1 MAQIAPCIMAETAEQ
16 YKVAIER
23 VQLFAKRVHVDISD
37 GEFAPTFL
45 LSPDQI
51 WWPQGWQVDIHA
63 MVMRPAEYVDK
74 LIALNPNM
82 IIFHAE
88 TGVNLLPIIDKIKQA
103 NIQAG
108 LALLK
113 QTVPSTVAETIKA
126 VDHVMIFSGDL
137 GKHGGTASM
146 MQIEKVRLIKSI
158 NPDVEIGWDGGV
170 NLENAFSIA
179 RGGVDV
185 LNAGGVFA
193 NAESPVGTYNALTA
207 EINKQGAII

>member
-1 MAQIAPCIMAETAEQ
+1 MAQVVPCIMAETADE
-16 YKVAIER
+16 YKAAIER
-23 VQLFAKRVHVDISD
+23 VQLFAKRIHVDVSD

-45 LSPDQI
+45 LNPDQI
-51 WWPQGWQVDIHA
+51 WWPQGWQADIHA
-63 MVMRPAEYVDK
+63 MVMRPIEYVDR
-74 LIALNPNM
+74 LIALNPNL
-82 IIFHAE
+82 IIFHVE
-88 TGVNLLPIIDKIKQA
+88 TGMNLLPVIEKIKQA

-108 LALLK
+108 VALLK
-113 QTVPSTVAETIKA
+113 STVPSSVADVIKA

-146 MQIEKVRLIKSI
+146 MQVEKVRLIKEI

-193 NAESPVGTYNALTA
+193 SAESPVGTYNAMTA

>member
-1 MAQIAPCIMAETAEQ
+1 MAEIVPCVMAETAEQ
-16 YKVAIER
+16 YKASIER
-23 VQLFAKRVHVDISD
+23 VQLFAKRIHVDVSD
-37 GEFAPTFL
+37 GEFAPAFL
-45 LSPDQI
+45 LNPEQI
-51 WWPQGWQVDIHA
+51 WWPEGWRVDIHA
-63 MVMRPAEYVDK
+63 MVMRPIEYVDK
-74 LIALNPNM
+74 LIALNPSL

-108 LALLK
+108 VALLK
-113 QTVPSTVAETIKA
+113 STVPSSITDVIKA
-126 VDHVMIFSGDL
+126 VNHVMIFSGDL

-146 MQIEKVRLIKSI
+146 MQVEKVRLIKAI
-158 NPDVEIGWDGGV
+158 NPDVEIGWDGGI
-170 NLENAFSIA
+170 NLDNAFSIA

>member
-1 MAQIAPCIMAETAEQ
+1 MAQVVPCIMAETADE
-16 YKVAIER
+16 YKAAIER
-23 VQLFAKRVHVDISD
+23 VQLFAKRIHVDVSD

-45 LSPDQI
+45 LNPDQV
-51 WWPQGWQVDIHA
+51 WWPQGWQADIHA
-63 MVMRPAEYVDK
+63 MVMRPIEYVDR
-74 LIALNPNM
+74 LIALNPSL
-82 IIFHAE
+82 IIFHVE
-88 TGVNLLPIIDKIKQA
+88 TGMNLLPVIEKIKQA

-108 LALLK
+108 VALLRS
-113 QTVPSTVAETIKA
+113 TVPSGVADVIKA

-146 MQIEKVRLIKSI
+146 MQVEKVRLIKEI

-193 NAESPVGTYNALTA
+193 SAESPVGTYNAMTA